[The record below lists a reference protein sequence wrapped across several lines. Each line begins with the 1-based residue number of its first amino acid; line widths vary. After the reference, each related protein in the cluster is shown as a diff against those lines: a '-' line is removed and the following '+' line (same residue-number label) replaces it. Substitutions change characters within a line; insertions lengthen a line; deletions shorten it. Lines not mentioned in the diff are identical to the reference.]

1 MESQVEW
8 TELNVDIGWGV
19 LRGKKCFTGCDGN
32 RPLLQIFGIHG
43 WMDNANTYDRL
54 VPGLPSG
61 TELCVLD
68 LPGHGYSDHLPNGAY
83 YSALTYVIN
92 VKAAVTKLGWKS
104 FILIIH
110 SLGGLIGYFY
120 TALFPKEVSAIICF
134 DSLTFKPAPGFFSV
148 LRSEVN
154 NTLKCEK
161 DTDSHPIFSEEEAI
175 KRIIRSRMGG
185 PNNDIVNVDEDAA
198 RVLLTRLVK
207 PVSGGLT
214 WRHDRK
220 AVARFKMF
228 NQGSTWFYLIKQIK
242 CPVLYFH
249 PIDSIYDLTPS
260 ERNGVFD
267 IFKSEIE
274 FSKCVVVE
282 GAHHVHLTHPYRVL
296 PDITEFLLKLKETTQ
311 PSQSKL

>member
-1 MESQVEW
+1 ME
-8 TELNVDIGWGV
+8 
-19 LRGKKCFTGCDGN
+19 KKCFTGSDGN

-68 LPGHGYSDHLPNGAY
+68 LPGHGYSDHLPN
-83 YSALTYVIN
+83 
-92 VKAAVTKLGWKS
+92 
-104 FILIIH
+104 
-110 SLGGLIGYFY
+110 
-120 TALFPKEVSAIICF
+120 
-134 DSLTFKPAPGFFSV
+134 V